1 MKFVKQITFLALGLC
16 MALSLHA
23 QPKREFRASW
33 LTTVWAIDWPNP
45 HSKPDAA
52 GQLKQQEY
60 MLSLIKLHEKAN
72 LNAIFFQVRG
82 FCDAMYNS
90 KYEPWSQ
97 YLTGTRGGEP
107 TYDPLQLVI
116 DSAHARGIE
125 VHVWLNPYRYA
136 SSDATYGKNHEK
148 DYYNT
153 HPDWLVKCGDI
164 TILNPSLPEVRQQ
177 ICNVVGDILE
187 KYDIDGVIFDDYFH
201 QSGYQNSYDDAQ
213 YNAYLAEVGTD
224 AMSRAD
230 WRRAQNNLMV
240 RMVNDTIKAVKPWV
254 KFGIGPAGV
263 AGKAN
268 TSAPVYGVEP
278 CPTPASDW
286 QYNQIYADP
295 LAWYNEHTIDY
306 MAPQIYWTIDS
317 WSNYDVI
324 CKWWSDMANH
334 FGRHMYV
341 SHSLSAMVSDNVTLG
356 SGQFHPDEI
365 AAQTE
370 LNRLYDRMDAP
381 GSCWYGFSTGMTTRN
396 FFDYIAANVNM
407 RPAVVPQMSWYTTSE
422 CVYVNAIR
430 LEGNILKWDA
440 PAENLRYAIYQIPT
454 AMVGQPG
461 AAYSS
466 QHLLGT
472 SYSTEF
478 NVNNKFALDATIPT
492 TYAVAV
498 LDRFGNEYPARTM
511 DNTTWGKSP
520 KAEILFPANNATAII
535 PCNVSWKA
543 VEGADSY
550 FFQLSKSPDFA
561 TLDYEY
567 EVSDTTFYLGKVYW
581 MNNDGTFYWRVRTRS
596 INKEDS
602 YSDIHTFDG
611 SYFRMQSPAVGDTC
625 DFESPTFVCDSVTY
639 PSVEYTFEVATSL
652 TFDEDALVHVGTST
666 SHRYTMPGTLMASR
680 DYYVRATATFNG
692 MQVQTTGVKFRTKA
706 QFVPVPVIIWP
717 TNGMNIAGEDVMIVW
732 RQQASSGF
740 QVEISGKTNFPP
752 RSTTKIRLDD
762 PEATSTTTKLKAG
775 KWYIRMQ
782 AVAEGGY
789 TESSEMLEI
798 NMGVAGGVNGLDGPT
813 AVEDVTISSSPTKI
827 VENGQVYILRNGK
840 RYNLL
845 GNVID

>member
-1 MKFVKQITFLALGLC
+1 MKVVKQISLLALGLC
-16 MALSLHA
+16 MALTLHA

-177 ICNVVGDILE
+177 ICNVVGDILG
-187 KYDIDGVIFDDYFH
+187 KYDVDGVIFDDYFH

-213 YNAYLAEVGTD
+213 YNAYKAEAGD
-224 AMSRAD
+224 EAMSRAD
-230 WRRAQNNLMV
+230 WRRAQNNQMV

-278 CPTPASDW
+278 CPTPSSDW

-306 MAPQIYWTIDS
+306 MAPQIYWTISS
-317 WSNYDVI
+317 WANYDVI

-365 AAQTE
+365 AAQIE
-370 LNRLYDRMDAP
+370 LNRVYDRMDAP

-396 FFDYIAANVNM
+396 FFDYIASNVNM
-407 RPAVVPQMSWYTTSE
+407 RPAVVPQMSWYSTDE
-422 CVYVNAIR
+422 CVYVNNIR
-430 LEGNILKWDA
+430 LDGNILKWDA
-440 PAENLRYAIYQIPT
+440 PKSNLRYAIYQIPT

-472 SYSTEF
+472 SYTTEF
-478 NVNNKFALDATIPT
+478 NVDNKFALDATIPT

-520 KAEILFPANNATAII
+520 IAQIVYPANNTATIM

-543 VEGADSY
+543 VDGADSY

-567 EVSDTTFYLGKVYW
+567 EVADTFFYLGKIYW
-581 MNNDGTFYWRVRTRS
+581 LTQDGTYYWRVRTRS

-602 YSDIHTFDG
+602 FTDIHAFDG
-611 SYFRMQSPAVGDTC
+611 SYFRMQSPAEGDTC
-625 DFESPTFVCDSVTY
+625 DFHSPTFVCDSIAYHT
-639 PSVEYTFEVATSL
+639 VEYTFEIASNTK
-652 TFDEDALVHVGTST
+652 FDANSIVHVGVSST
-666 SHRYTMPGTLMASR
+666 PRYTMPIDLLASR
-680 DYYVRATATFNG
+680 DYYVRVTASFNG
-692 MQVQTTGVKFRTKA
+692 MQVMCKEVKFRTKP
-706 QFVPVPVIIWP
+706 QFVPIPVITSP
-717 TNGMNIAGEDVMIVW
+717 ANGTHFAGNDVTVTW
-732 RQQASSGF
+732 KEQASSGF
-740 QVEISGKTNFPP
+740 QVEFSQKSNFPP
-752 RSTTKIRLDD
+752 RSTTKVHVED
-762 PEATSTTTKLKAG
+762 PTVFTCTKTGLKTGA
-775 KWYIRMQ
+775 WYIRVS
-782 AVAEGGY
+782 AIAEGGL
-789 TESSEMLEI
+789 TEPSAVVTVY
-798 NMGVAGGVNGLDGPT
+798 MGSTTDLG
-813 AVEDVTISSSPTKI
+813 DVSVDTNPIK
-827 VENGQVYILRNGK
+827 VLENGQVYILRNGV

-845 GNVID
+845 GRTAQ

>member
-1 MKFVKQITFLALGLC
+1 MKVVKQISLLALGLC
-16 MALSLHA
+16 MALTLHA

-177 ICNVVGDILE
+177 ICNVVGDILG
-187 KYDIDGVIFDDYFH
+187 KYDVDGVIFDDYFH

-213 YNAYLAEVGTD
+213 YNAYKAEAGD
-224 AMSRAD
+224 EAMSRAD
-230 WRRAQNNLMV
+230 WRRAQNNQMV

-278 CPTPASDW
+278 CPTPSSDW

-306 MAPQIYWTIDS
+306 MAPQIYWTISS
-317 WSNYDVI
+317 WANYDVI

-356 SGQFHPDEI
+356 SGQFHPEEI
-365 AAQTE
+365 AAQIE
-370 LNRLYDRMDAP
+370 LNRVYDRMDAP

-396 FFDYIAANVNM
+396 FFDYIASNVNM
-407 RPAVVPQMSWYTTSE
+407 RPAVVPQMSWYSTDE
-422 CVYVNAIR
+422 CVYVNNIR
-430 LEGNILKWDA
+430 LDGNILKWDA
-440 PAENLRYAIYQIPT
+440 PKSNLRYAIYQIPT

-472 SYSTEF
+472 SYTTEF
-478 NVNNKFALDATIPT
+478 NVDNKFALDATIPT

-520 KAEILFPANNATAII
+520 IAQIVYPANNTATIM

-543 VEGADSY
+543 VDGADSY

-567 EVSDTTFYLGKVYW
+567 EVADTFFYLGKIYW
-581 MNNDGTFYWRVRTRS
+581 LTQDGTYYWRVRTRS

-602 YSDIHTFDG
+602 YTDIHAFDG
-611 SYFRMQSPAVGDTC
+611 SYFRMQSPAEGDTC
-625 DFESPTFVCDSVTY
+625 DFHSPTFVCDSIAYHT
-639 PSVEYTFEVATSL
+639 VEYTFEIASNTK
-652 TFDEDALVHVGTST
+652 FDANSIVHVGVS
-666 SHRYTMPGTLMASR
+666 SKPRYTMPIDLLASR
-680 DYYVRATATFNG
+680 DYYVRVTASFNG
-692 MQVQTTGVKFRTKA
+692 MQVMCKEVKFRTKP
-706 QFVPVPVIIWP
+706 QFVPIPVITSP
-717 TNGMNIAGEDVMIVW
+717 ANGTHFAGNDVTVTW
-732 RQQASSGF
+732 KEQASSGF
-740 QVEISGKTNFPP
+740 QVEFSQKSNFPP
-752 RSTTKIRLDD
+752 RSTTKVHVED
-762 PEATSTTTKLKAG
+762 PTVFTCTKTGLKTGA
-775 KWYIRMQ
+775 WYIRVS
-782 AVAEGGY
+782 AIAEGGL
-789 TESSEMLEI
+789 TEPSAVVTVY
-798 NMGVAGGVNGLDGPT
+798 MGSTTDLG
-813 AVEDVTISSSPTKI
+813 DVSVDTNPIK
-827 VENGQVYILRNGK
+827 VLENGQVYILRNGV

-845 GNVID
+845 GRTAQ

>member
-1 MKFVKQITFLALGLC
+1 MKVVKQISLLALGLC
-16 MALSLHA
+16 MALTLHA

-45 HSKPDAA
+45 HSSPDAA

-177 ICNVVGDILE
+177 ICNVVGDILG
-187 KYDIDGVIFDDYFH
+187 KYDVDGVIFDDYFH

-213 YNAYLAEVGTD
+213 YNAYKAEAGD
-224 AMSRAD
+224 EAMSRAD
-230 WRRAQNNLMV
+230 WRRAQNNQMV

-278 CPTPASDW
+278 CPTPSSDW

-306 MAPQIYWTIDS
+306 MAPQIYWTISS
-317 WSNYDVI
+317 WANYDVI

-365 AAQTE
+365 AAQIE
-370 LNRLYDRMDAP
+370 LNRVYDRMDAP

-396 FFDYIAANVNM
+396 FFDYIASNVNM
-407 RPAVVPQMSWYTTSE
+407 RPAVVPQMSWYSTDE
-422 CVYVNAIR
+422 CVYVNNIR
-430 LEGNILKWDA
+430 LDGNILKWDA
-440 PAENLRYAIYQIPT
+440 PKSNLRYAIYQIPT

-472 SYSTEF
+472 SYTTEF
-478 NVNNKFALDATIPT
+478 NVDNKFALDATIPT

-520 KAEILFPANNATAII
+520 IAQIVYPANNTATIM

-543 VEGADSY
+543 VDGADSY

-567 EVSDTTFYLGKVYW
+567 EVADTFFYLGKIYW
-581 MNNDGTFYWRVRTRS
+581 LTQDGTYYWRVRTRS

-602 YSDIHTFDG
+602 YTDIHAFDG
-611 SYFRMQSPAVGDTC
+611 SYFRMQSPAEGDTC
-625 DFESPTFVCDSVTY
+625 DFVSPTFVCDSIAYHT
-639 PSVEYTFEVATSL
+639 VEYTFEIASNTK
-652 TFDEDALVHVGTST
+652 FDANSIVHVGVSST
-666 SHRYTMPGTLMASR
+666 PRYTMPIDLLASR
-680 DYYVRATATFNG
+680 DYYVRVTASFNG
-692 MQVQTTGVKFRTKA
+692 MQVMCKEVKFRTKP
-706 QFVPVPVIIWP
+706 QFVPIPVITSP
-717 TNGMNIAGEDVMIVW
+717 ANGTHFAGNDVTVTW
-732 RQQASSGF
+732 KEQASSGF
-740 QVEISGKTNFPP
+740 QVEFSQKSNFPP
-752 RSTTKIRLDD
+752 RSTTKVHVED
-762 PEATSTTTKLKAG
+762 PTVFTCTKTGLKTGA
-775 KWYIRMQ
+775 WYIRVS
-782 AVAEGGY
+782 AIAEGGL
-789 TESSEMLEI
+789 TEPSAVVTVY
-798 NMGVAGGVNGLDGPT
+798 MGSTTDLG
-813 AVEDVTISSSPTKI
+813 DVSVDTTPIK
-827 VENGQVYILRNGK
+827 VLENGQVIIQRNGK

-845 GNVID
+845 GNAIE

>member
-1 MKFVKQITFLALGLC
+1 MKVVKQISLLALGLC
-16 MALSLHA
+16 MALTLHA

-177 ICNVVGDILE
+177 ICNVVGDILG
-187 KYDIDGVIFDDYFH
+187 KYDVDGVIFDDYFH

-213 YNAYLAEVGTD
+213 YNAYKAEAGD
-224 AMSRAD
+224 EAMSRAD
-230 WRRAQNNLMV
+230 WRRAQNNQMV

-278 CPTPASDW
+278 CPTPSSDW

-306 MAPQIYWTIDS
+306 MAPQIYWTISS
-317 WSNYDVI
+317 WANYDVI

-365 AAQTE
+365 AAQIE
-370 LNRLYDRMDAP
+370 LNRVYDRMDAP

-396 FFDYIAANVNM
+396 FFDYIASNVNM
-407 RPAVVPQMSWYTTSE
+407 RPAVVPQMSWYSTDE
-422 CVYVNAIR
+422 CVYVNNIR
-430 LEGNILKWDA
+430 LDGNILKWDA
-440 PAENLRYAIYQIPT
+440 PKSNLRYAIYQIPT

-472 SYSTEF
+472 SYTTEF
-478 NVNNKFALDATIPT
+478 NVDNKFALDATIPT

-520 KAEILFPANNATAII
+520 IAQIVYPANNTATIM

-543 VEGADSY
+543 VDGADSY

-567 EVSDTTFYLGKVYW
+567 EVADTFFYLGKIYW
-581 MNNDGTFYWRVRTRS
+581 LTQDGTYYWRVRTRS

-602 YSDIHTFDG
+602 FTDIHAFDG
-611 SYFRMQSPAVGDTC
+611 SYFRMQSPAEGDTC
-625 DFESPTFVCDSVTY
+625 DFHSPTFVCDSIAYHT
-639 PSVEYTFEVATSL
+639 VEYTFEIASNTK
-652 TFDEDALVHVGTST
+652 FDANSIVHVGVS
-666 SHRYTMPGTLMASR
+666 SKPRYTMPIDLLASR
-680 DYYVRATATFNG
+680 DYYVRVTASFNG
-692 MQVQTTGVKFRTKA
+692 MQVMCKEVKFRTKP
-706 QFVPVPVIIWP
+706 QFVPIPVITSP
-717 TNGMNIAGEDVMIVW
+717 ANGTHFAGNDVTVTW
-732 RQQASSGF
+732 KEQASSGF
-740 QVEISGKTNFPP
+740 QVEFSQKSNFPP
-752 RSTTKIRLDD
+752 RSTTKVHVED
-762 PEATSTTTKLKAG
+762 PTVFTCTKTGLKTG
-775 KWYIRMQ
+775 TWYIRVS
-782 AVAEGGY
+782 AIAEGGL
-789 TESSEMLEI
+789 TEPSAMVTVY
-798 NMGVAGGVNGLDGPT
+798 MGSTTDLGNVSVDTTPIKVL
-813 AVEDVTISSSPTKI
+813 
-827 VENGQVYILRNGK
+827 ENGQVIILRNGQ
-840 RYNLL
+840 RYTLL
-845 GNVID
+845 GNTAQ

>member
-1 MKFVKQITFLALGLC
+1 MKVVKQISLLALGLC
-16 MALSLHA
+16 MALTLHA

-177 ICNVVGDILE
+177 ICNVVGDILG
-187 KYDIDGVIFDDYFH
+187 KYDVDGVIFDDYFH

-213 YNAYLAEVGTD
+213 YNAYKAEAGD
-224 AMSRAD
+224 EAMSRAD
-230 WRRAQNNLMV
+230 WRRAQNNQMV

-278 CPTPASDW
+278 CPTPSSDW

-306 MAPQIYWTIDS
+306 MAPQIYWTISS
-317 WSNYDVI
+317 WANYDVI

-365 AAQTE
+365 AAQIE
-370 LNRLYDRMDAP
+370 LNRVYDRMDAP

-396 FFDYIAANVNM
+396 FFDYIASNVNM
-407 RPAVVPQMSWYTTSE
+407 RPAVVPQMSWYSTDE
-422 CVYVNAIR
+422 CVYVNNIR
-430 LEGNILKWDA
+430 LDGNILKWDA
-440 PAENLRYAIYQIPT
+440 PKSNLRYAIYQIPT

-472 SYSTEF
+472 SYTTEF
-478 NVNNKFALDATIPT
+478 NVDNKFALDATIPT

-520 KAEILFPANNATAII
+520 IAQIVYPANNTATIM

-543 VEGADSY
+543 VDGADSY

-567 EVSDTTFYLGKVYW
+567 EVADTFFYLGKIYW
-581 MNNDGTFYWRVRTRS
+581 LTQDGTYYWRVRTRS

-602 YSDIHTFDG
+602 YTDIHAFDG
-611 SYFRMQSPAVGDTC
+611 SYFRMQSPAEGDTC
-625 DFESPTFVCDSVTY
+625 DFVSPTFVCDSIAYHT
-639 PSVEYTFEVATSL
+639 VEYTFEIASNTK
-652 TFDEDALVHVGTST
+652 FDANSIVHVGVSST
-666 SHRYTMPGTLMASR
+666 PRYTMPIDLLASR
-680 DYYVRATATFNG
+680 DYYVRVTASFNG
-692 MQVQTTGVKFRTKA
+692 MQVMCKEVKFRTKP
-706 QFVPVPVIIWP
+706 QFVPIPVITSP
-717 TNGMNIAGEDVMIVW
+717 ANGTHFAGNDVTVTW
-732 RQQASSGF
+732 KEQASSGF
-740 QVEISGKTNFPP
+740 QVEFSQKSNFPP
-752 RSTTKIRLDD
+752 RSTTKVHVED
-762 PEATSTTTKLKAG
+762 PTVFTCTKTGLKTGA
-775 KWYIRMQ
+775 WYIRVS
-782 AVAEGGY
+782 AIAEGGL
-789 TESSEMLEI
+789 TEPSAVVTVY
-798 NMGVAGGVNGLDGPT
+798 MGSTTDLG
-813 AVEDVTISSSPTKI
+813 DVSVDTNPIK
-827 VENGQVYILRNGK
+827 VLENGQVYILRNGV

-845 GNVID
+845 GRTAQ

>member
-1 MKFVKQITFLALGLC
+1 MKVVKQISLLALGLC
-16 MALSLHA
+16 MALTLHA

-45 HSKPDAA
+45 HSSPDAA

-177 ICNVVGDILE
+177 ICNVVGDILG
-187 KYDIDGVIFDDYFH
+187 KYDVDGVIFDDYFH

-213 YNAYLAEVGTD
+213 YNAYKAEAGD
-224 AMSRAD
+224 EAMSRAD
-230 WRRAQNNLMV
+230 WRRAQNNQMV

-278 CPTPASDW
+278 CPTPSSDW

-306 MAPQIYWTIDS
+306 MAPQIYWTISS
-317 WSNYDVI
+317 WANYDVI

-365 AAQTE
+365 AAQIE
-370 LNRLYDRMDAP
+370 LNRVYDRMDAP

-396 FFDYIAANVNM
+396 FFDYIASNVNM
-407 RPAVVPQMSWYTTSE
+407 RPAVVPQMSWYSTDE
-422 CVYVNAIR
+422 CVYVNNIR
-430 LEGNILKWDA
+430 LDGNILKWDA
-440 PAENLRYAIYQIPT
+440 PKSNLRYAIYQIPT

-472 SYSTEF
+472 SYTTEF
-478 NVNNKFALDATIPT
+478 NVDNKFALDATIPT

-520 KAEILFPANNATAII
+520 IAQIVYPANNTATIM

-543 VEGADSY
+543 VDGADSY

-567 EVSDTTFYLGKVYW
+567 EVADTFFYLGKIYW
-581 MNNDGTFYWRVRTRS
+581 LTQDGTYYWRVRTRS

-602 YSDIHTFDG
+602 FTDIHAFDG
-611 SYFRMQSPAVGDTC
+611 SYFRMQSPAEGDTC
-625 DFESPTFVCDSVTY
+625 DFHSPTFVCDSIAYHT
-639 PSVEYTFEVATSL
+639 VEYTFEIASNTK
-652 TFDEDALVHVGTST
+652 FDANSIVHVGVSST
-666 SHRYTMPGTLMASR
+666 PRYTMPIDLLASR
-680 DYYVRATATFNG
+680 DYYVRVTASFNG
-692 MQVQTTGVKFRTKA
+692 MQVMCKEVKFRTKP
-706 QFVPVPVIIWP
+706 QFVPIPVITSP
-717 TNGMNIAGEDVMIVW
+717 ANGTHFAGNDVTVTW
-732 RQQASSGF
+732 KEQASSGF
-740 QVEISGKTNFPP
+740 QVEFSQKSNFPP
-752 RSTTKIRLDD
+752 RSTTKVHVED
-762 PEATSTTTKLKAG
+762 PTVFTCTKTGLKTGA
-775 KWYIRMQ
+775 WYIRVS
-782 AVAEGGY
+782 AIAEGGL
-789 TESSEMLEI
+789 TEPSAMVTVY
-798 NMGVAGGVNGLDGPT
+798 MGSTTDLGNVSVDTTPIKVL
-813 AVEDVTISSSPTKI
+813 
-827 VENGQVYILRNGK
+827 ENGQVIIQRNGK

-845 GNVID
+845 GNAIE